1 MNQIVATK
9 IRPFSLLAALV
20 KPVSNGFPAKK
31 HLLPRKTNQSYEFHS
46 DKSNCQKRFISTDLK
61 HFARSNKSSLA
72 KKKEMLEKTMILA
85 MLYGATLAVLFAYFN
100 MELVFSF
107 YPQGRSRRFD
117 SIREM
122 IDSNRSS
129 RGVSDQVSNDIDDEF
144 IGHQENDEGDDIPNV
159 PMTTKD
165 KENCD
170 LDEIVEEIVEEITLG

>member
-1 MNQIVATK
+1 MG
-9 IRPFSLLAALV
+9 V

-61 HFARSNKSSLA
+61 HFARSKKSSLA
-72 KKKEMLEKTMILA
+72 KKKGMLEKTMVLA

-100 MELVFSF
+100 FELVFSY

-117 SIREM
+117 SIKE
-122 IDSNRSS
+122 IIEKNRSS
-129 RGVSDQVSNDIDDEF
+129 RGVTDQASKDIYDGF
-144 IGHQENDEGDDIPNV
+144 IGHQENDKGDDIPNV
-159 PMTTKD
+159 PMTMKD

-170 LDEIVEEIVEEITLG
+170 LDEIVEEIVEEIILG